1 MSFLDKYRVGET
13 KYLVY
18 YHKGEIR
25 VQEGYTGRNHSFVL
39 VHEDRWLTTAPKE
52 YMKVSEKGRVLV
64 KNKEDIPIAKQMI
77 REYYANKV
85 DEVKDRAITALTNIK
100 KIVEEKT

>member
-25 VQEGYTGRNHSFVL
+25 VQEGYLGSNHSFVL
-39 VHEDRWLTTAPKE
+39 VDEDRWLTTAPYE
-52 YMKVSEKGRVLV
+52 YMKITQKGRVLV
-64 KNKEDIPIAKQMI
+64 KNKEDIPKAKQMI
-77 REYYANKV
+77 REYYAGKV
-85 DEVKDRAITALTNIK
+85 QDVRDKAITALNNIK
-100 KIVEEKT
+100 NIMERNE